1 MTTLSKQRRD
11 TPEVYFPTK
20 KYFSINKQFT
30 DDLIRSAESAP
41 RQRIRMCVHSED
53 DAVVH
58 QMFIVHPG
66 GAYIRPHKHNK
77 KDESLLVL
85 EGSVDYLLFSEAG
98 QLEDRVELSDFQS
111 GSSFFQ
117 ITPAGFYHSLIIKTR
132 WLVFVEVTNGPFV
145 RGESTFAPWSPEEE
159 DVQNVTEFLNR
170 YTLIK

>member
-11 TPEVYFPTK
+11 TPEVYFPTE

-66 GAYIRPHKHNK
+66 GAYVRPHKHNK

-85 EGSVDYLLFSEAG
+85 EGSLADLDIVAAWIGEVNQSFPQAEAH
-98 QLEDRVELSDFQS
+98 LPV
-111 GSSFFQ
+111 
-117 ITPAGFYHSLIIKTR
+117 IKTHFVQFHDDPIIIAR
-132 WLVFVEVTNGPFV
+132 VYAEVVVFSRP
-145 RGESTFAPWSPEEE
+145 RCSW
-159 DVQNVTEFLNR
+159 
-170 YTLIK
+170 YTALL